1 VSKSPASGRSLA
13 DLLPVKGEAARP
25 EAVAFKSL
33 GEAPQGPAPTAPPIP
48 TKKVRP
54 ELRVPLTVKIRES
67 IYLRLREAAHRED
80 DLKQNLTDEA
90 LDMYLRSK
98 GY

>member
-1 VSKSPASGRSLA
+1 MSKPPASGRSLA

-25 EAVAFKSL
+25 EAVSTSL
-33 GEAPQGPAPTAPPIP
+33 PIDGPQVPAPTVSP
-48 TKKVRP
+48 TSAKRARP
-54 ELRVPLTVKIRES
+54 EPRVPLTVKIRES

>member
-1 VSKSPASGRSLA
+1 MSKPPASGRTLA
-13 DLLPVKGEAARP
+13 DLLPAKGEAARP
-25 EAVAFKSL
+25 EAVPPRDADASL
-33 GEAPQGPAPTAPPIP
+33 STAPDIAPAPSRKSKSEP
-48 TKKVRP
+48 
-54 ELRVPLTVKIRES
+54 RVPLTVKIRES

-90 LDMYLRSK
+90 LDIYLRSK

>member
-1 VSKSPASGRSLA
+1 MSKPPTSGRSLS
-13 DLLPVKGEAARP
+13 DLLPAKGEGARP
-25 EAVAFKSL
+25 EAASSRSPTD
-33 GEAPQGPAPTAPPIP
+33 APSAPAVLPTPA
-48 TKKVRP
+48 KKAKP
-54 ELRVPLTVKIRES
+54 ESRVPLTVKIRES
-67 IYLRLREAAHRED
+67 IYVRLREAAHRED

>member
-1 VSKSPASGRSLA
+1 MSKPLASGRSLS
-13 DLLPVKGEAARP
+13 DLLPAKGEGARP
-25 EAVAFKSL
+25 EAASSRS
-33 GEAPQGPAPTAPPIP
+33 PTDAPPAVLP
-48 TKKVRP
+48 TPAKKAKP
-54 ELRVPLTVKIRES
+54 ESRVPLTVKIRES
-67 IYLRLREAAHRED
+67 IYARLREAAYRED